1 MDSPTN
7 HPWLSHLAKLCVLAT
22 FALILIGGMVTTSGA
37 GMAASTAPH
46 VNGTL
51 VNPSGW
57 FQDPALRLEHGH
69 RLAAMTVALLT
80 GILCAGLWRNWL
92 AFVVAIFL
100 MGLADAI
107 GHPLHLS
114 SALIAQLRI
123 WPAMILFIVLLL
135 AGARRHGRTPGAE
148 QWMALVAY
156 VAVGLQALMGTLRVN
171 LETSGDF
178 SAALNLRTFHG
189 VFAQAF
195 LALMVVLAARLSPV
209 WREISQRPSI
219 EAAPKIR
226 RMAII
231 ALALYFAQLACAAY
245 LRHRGLGLIIPTWP
259 GAQQGGG
266 FIVIATESSLFAARL
281 GGGLLPAA
289 WNHAIAIHFLH
300 SRVLP
305 ILLTGHILGM
315 AIVIAKRA
323 YYEPRLTRLGW
334 GLLLLIVV
342 QFALGVMIIWQG
354 RHPHITN
361 THVVTGALIC
371 ATAALLT
378 TRAGRL
384 GHSRGW

>member
-1 MDSPTN
+1 MDSSPN
-7 HPWLSHLAKLCVLAT
+7 NPWLSLLAKLCVLAT
-22 FALILIGGMVTTSGA
+22 LALILIGGMVTTSGA

-51 VNPSGW
+51 INPSGW
-57 FQDPALRLEHGH
+57 FSDPALRLEHGH

-92 AFVVAIFL
+92 AFAVAIIL

-114 SALIAQLRI
+114 PALIAQLRI
-123 WPAMILFIVLLL
+123 WPAMILFVALIL
-135 AGARRHGRTPGAE
+135 AGARRREESPGAE
-148 QWMALVAY
+148 QWMALIAY

-178 SAALNLRTFHG
+178 AAATNLRTFHG

-195 LALMVVLAARLSPV
+195 LALIVVLAARLSPV
-209 WREISQRPSI
+209 WREISQRSRI

-226 RMAII
+226 RMAIA

-245 LRHRGLGLIIPTWP
+245 LRHRGLGL
-259 GAQQGGG
+259 
-266 FIVIATESSLFAARL
+266 VIATWPAAQP
-281 GGGLLPAA
+281 GGGLLPSA
-289 WNHAIAIHFLH
+289 WNHDIAIHFLH

-315 AIVIAKRA
+315 AAVIARRA
-323 YYEPRLTRLGW
+323 YHEPRLTRLGW
-334 GLLLLIVV
+334 GLLALVAV
-342 QFALGVMIIWQG
+342 QFTLGVMVIWKG
-354 RHPHITN
+354 RQPHITN
-361 THVVTGALIC
+361 THVITGALIC
-371 ATAALLT
+371 ATAALLV
-378 TRAGRL
+378 TRTGRL
-384 GHSRGW
+384 AHSRGW

>member
-1 MDSPTN
+1 MDSSTN

-80 GILCAGLWRNWL
+80 GILCAGVWRNWL
-92 AFVVAIFL
+92 AFGITILL

-226 RMAII
+226 RMAIV
-231 ALALYFAQLACAAY
+231 ALALYFTQLACAAY

-259 GAQQGGG
+259 VAQQGGG
-266 FIVIATESSLFAARL
+266 F
-281 GGGLLPAA
+281 LPAV

-334 GLLLLIVV
+334 GLLLLIAI
-342 QFALGVMIIWQG
+342 QFALGVMIIWKG

>member
-1 MDSPTN
+1 MDSPPN
-7 HPWLSHLAKLCVLAT
+7 NPWLSLLAKLCVLAT
-22 FALILIGGMVTTSGA
+22 FTLILIGGMVTTSGA

-92 AFVVAIFL
+92 AFAASILL
-100 MGLADAI
+100 MGLADGI

-114 SALIAQLRI
+114 PALIAQLRI
-123 WPAMILFIVLLL
+123 WPAMILFVVLLL
-135 AGARRHGRTPGAE
+135 AGARRRGETPGVK

-171 LETSGDF
+171 LETSGDL
-178 SAALNLRTFHG
+178 AAAINLRTFHG

-209 WREISQRPSI
+209 WREISQRSRI

-226 RMAII
+226 RMALA
-231 ALALYFAQLACAAY
+231 ALGLYFAQLACAAY
-245 LRHRGLGLIIPTWP
+245 LRHRGLGLAISTWP
-259 GAQQGGG
+259 AAQQGGG
-266 FIVIATESSLFAARL
+266 LI
-281 GGGLLPAA
+281 PAV
-289 WNHAIAIHFLH
+289 WNHAIGIHFLH

-315 AIVIAKRA
+315 AVAIARRA
-323 YYEPRLTRLGW
+323 SREPRLTRLGW
-334 GLLLLIVV
+334 GLLLLIAV
-342 QFALGVMIIWQG
+342 QFALGVMVIWKG
-354 RHPHITN
+354 RQPHITN
-361 THVVTGALIC
+361 THVITGALIC
-371 ATAALLT
+371 ATAALLA

-384 GHSRGW
+384 AHSRGS